1 MTVTARPEHPTTD
14 RLLTPA
20 QRAFWEGNGV
30 VITPSTVPKE
40 NLDAV
45 TDANWSSSRS
55 TAVTREP
62 GDRPPESHAGTCE
75 AGLTE
80 YAVCIR

>member
-30 VITPSTVPKE
+30 VITPNAVPKE
-40 NLDAV
+40 NLDEV
-45 TDANWSSSRS
+45 IDAIWEFFKVDPR
-55 TAVTREP
+55 
-62 GDRPPESHAGTCE
+62 
-75 AGLTE
+75 
-80 YAVCIR
+80 